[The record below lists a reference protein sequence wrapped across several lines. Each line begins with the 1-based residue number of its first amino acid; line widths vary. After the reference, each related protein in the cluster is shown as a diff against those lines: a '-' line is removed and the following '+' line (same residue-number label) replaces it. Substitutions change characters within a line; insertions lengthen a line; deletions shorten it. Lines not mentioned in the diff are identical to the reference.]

1 MCDAV
6 CFLTREFKHCSLN
19 RGVRAVKGWEN
30 IRWRRDMKDFL
41 ESIAKRLVDH
51 PDQVSIEMDEKE
63 GKVIFR
69 LNVNEQD
76 VGKVIGKK
84 GRTAQAMRT
93 LLAAVAAKE
102 GKRAILEIND

>member
-1 MCDAV
+1 
-6 CFLTREFKHCSLN
+6 
-19 RGVRAVKGWEN
+19 
-30 IRWRRDMKDFL
+30 MKDFL
-41 ESIAKRLVDH
+41 EFIAKHLVDH
-51 PDQVSIEMDEKE
+51 PDQVSIELEEKE
-63 GKVIFR
+63 DKMVFR

-84 GRTAQAMRT
+84 GRTAQSMRT